1 MTLPA
6 ATLDH
11 VVINARDDMDRAA
24 DVYRRL
30 GFTLTERGYHSLGSM
45 NHLAMFGT
53 DYLELIAVPKNATSG
68 RLDLLQFPFGL
79 NGLVFGSED
88 SAVTY
93 DALSKA
99 GVPVEPPVEFTRP
112 VKYSGGQG
120 DARFRT
126 VRMKNG
132 VVPYGRVYYCHHFT
146 RDLVWRDEWR
156 HHANGTVA
164 VARAIIVEPDPAK
177 GAKLYADMFG
187 ADNVRPIRDGMTV
200 VVGNSRFDIMTEL
213 ALKNEFGRSV
223 PDAEGRK
230 AYMAGLTFRT
240 TSLGKAGKALEAG
253 GVLVALSADHA
264 VAPFPELHFPGTDPM
279 RGRVDPM
286 PPITALKKAIVAKG
300 GDSTAVDILSGIIL
314 MDRQKVAAIGI
325 NADSAITALQK
336 ALLAIPGMLNGEI
349 LSLPVFSIVGLAGG
363 LYLLRQ
369 ASR

>member
-1 MTLPA
+1 MALPA

-24 DVYRRL
+24 DIYTRL

-53 DYLELIAVPKNATSG
+53 DYLELIAIPKGASTG
-68 RLDLLQFPFGL
+68 RMDLLQFPFGL

-88 SAVTY
+88 SGVTY
-93 DALSKA
+93 SELTKA

-112 VKYSGGQG
+112 VKFTGGQG

-164 VARAIIVEPDPAK
+164 VQRALIVEPDPAA

-187 ADNVRPIRDGMTV
+187 KDAVRDIKGGKTV
-200 VVGNSRFDIMTEL
+200 VIGNSRFDIVTEA
-213 ALKNEFGRSV
+213 ALKAEFGDSA

-240 TSLGKAGKALEAG
+240 TSLAKAARALQAGKIG
-253 GVLVALSADHA
+253 GVVQAEGRIVVPAKQAMNA
-264 VAPFPELHFPGTDPM
+264 VLEFIE
-279 RGRVDPM
+279 
-286 PPITALKKAIVAKG
+286 
-300 GDSTAVDILSGIIL
+300 
-314 MDRQKVAAIGI
+314 
-325 NADSAITALQK
+325 
-336 ALLAIPGMLNGEI
+336 
-349 LSLPVFSIVGLAGG
+349 
-363 LYLLRQ
+363 
-369 ASR
+369 

>member
-1 MTLPA
+1 MALPA

-24 DVYRRL
+24 DIYTRL

-53 DYLELIAVPKNATSG
+53 DYLELIAIPKGASTG
-68 RLDLLQFPFGL
+68 RMDLLQFPFGL

-88 SAVTY
+88 SGVTY
-93 DALSKA
+93 SELIKA

-112 VKYSGGQG
+112 VKFTGGQG

-164 VARAIIVEPDPAK
+164 VQRALIVEPDPA
-177 GAKLYADMFG
+177 AASKLYADMFG
-187 ADNVRPIRDGMTV
+187 PDAVRDIKGGKTV
-200 VVGNSRFDIMTEL
+200 VIGNSRFDIVTEA
-213 ALKNEFGRSV
+213 ALKAEFGDAA

-240 TSLGKAGKALEAG
+240 TSLAKAARAFQAGKIAGVAQSAGRIVVPAKQAMNAVLE
-253 GVLVALSADHA
+253 
-264 VAPFPELHFPGTDPM
+264 FIE
-279 RGRVDPM
+279 
-286 PPITALKKAIVAKG
+286 
-300 GDSTAVDILSGIIL
+300 
-314 MDRQKVAAIGI
+314 
-325 NADSAITALQK
+325 
-336 ALLAIPGMLNGEI
+336 
-349 LSLPVFSIVGLAGG
+349 
-363 LYLLRQ
+363 
-369 ASR
+369 

>member
-1 MTLPA
+1 MTLPV

-24 DVYRRL
+24 DTYRRL

-53 DYLELIAVPKNATSG
+53 DYLELIAIPKGASTG
-68 RLDLLQFPFGL
+68 RMDLLNFPLGL

-93 DALSKA
+93 GELTKA

-112 VKYSGGQG
+112 VKVGDKEH

-126 VRMKNG
+126 VRMKAG

-156 HHANGTVA
+156 HHANGVVA
-164 VARAIIVEPDPAK
+164 VARALIVEPDPAK

-187 ADNVRPIRDGMTV
+187 ADSVRDIKGGKRV
-200 VVGNSRFDIMTEL
+200 VVGNSTFDIVTE
-213 ALKNEFGRSV
+213 AELKAQFGDAV

-240 TSLGKAGKALEAG
+240 TSVAKAARALQEGNVG
-253 GVLVALSADHA
+253 GVIQDAGRLVVPA
-264 VAPFPELHFPGTDPM
+264 
-279 RGRVDPM
+279 
-286 PPITALKKAIVAKG
+286 
-300 GDSTAVDILSGIIL
+300 
-314 MDRQKVAAIGI
+314 
-325 NADSAITALQK
+325 
-336 ALLAIPGMLNGEI
+336 
-349 LSLPVFSIVGLAGG
+349 
-363 LYLLRQ
+363 RQ
-369 ASR
+369 AMNAVLEFIE